1 MIRIHTYIHL
11 AFTSLK
17 AARWRSFLTM
27 FGVIVSV
34 ASVVTIVGI
43 GEGVKQQLVGQ
54 VKASGSDLITVRGGK
69 VPTSGRP
76 GSLSPAGL
84 ATIFGQAPLGESD
97 LATIQHVPNVDYVV
111 PFAAINGGVDVEA
124 ADGTNPTHHDVTVIA
139 TNEKAAE
146 VLGQPV
152 ASGNFFSAA
161 DTNASTAV
169 IGKDVAARLFQQNVP
184 IGQSFMLRGH
194 KITVSG
200 VLSPFGL
207 NSLAP
212 GIDYNNT
219 IFIPYG
225 LGGELVGDSLLPYQI
240 LVRPVDAS
248 QVGAVTD
255 AIREQ
260 LRETHSE
267 QQDFSVL
274 TATDSL
280 ALADSMLALLTKLV
294 AIVAGIALFVG
305 GIGIMNVM
313 LVSVSERTQ
322 EIGIRKSVGATN
334 RQILGQFLSEALV
347 LSLIGAVT
355 GILVSLLINYFV
367 RLLTS
372 FEPAFNWPV
381 MAGSVVVALLV
392 GGIFGIVPAVKASRK
407 DPIQALRRYQ

>member
-1 MIRIHTYIHL
+1 MMMHTYIRL
-11 AFTSLK
+11 AFASLRT
-17 AARWRSFLTM
+17 ARWRSFLTM

-34 ASVVTIVGI
+34 ASVVTIVGL
-43 GEGVKQQLVGQ
+43 GEGVKKQLVGQ
-54 VKASGSDLITVRGGK
+54 VRASGSDLITVKGGS

-76 GSLSPAGL
+76 GALSPAGL
-84 ATIFGQAPLGESD
+84 ATVFSQVPLEESD
-97 LATIQHVPNVDYVV
+97 LTTIQHIPDVSYAV
-111 PFAAINGGVDVEA
+111 PFASVSGGVDVEA
-124 ADGTNPTHHDVTVIA
+124 VDGTDATHHDVTVIA

-146 VLGQPV
+146 VLGQSV
-152 ASGNFFSAA
+152 ASGNFFGSADA
-161 DTNASTAV
+161 NAATAV
-169 IGKDVAARLFQQNVP
+169 IGKDVATRLFQQNVP

-200 VLSPFGL
+200 VFSTFGL

-225 LGGELVGDSLLPYQI
+225 LGGELVGESLLPYQI
-240 LVRPVDAS
+240 LVRPVDTS
-248 QVGAVTD
+248 QTNTVTD
-255 AIREQ
+255 AIRER

-274 TATDSL
+274 TAADSL

-347 LSLIGAVT
+347 LSLTGAVI
-355 GILVSLLINYFV
+355 GIAVSLLINYFV

-381 MAGSVVVALLV
+381 MGGSVVIALVV
-392 GGIFGIVPAVKASRK
+392 GGIFGIVPAVKAARK